1 MLGLALWGWW
11 SGGAVAAVTAAG
23 DDPGLEVRSCG
34 AVTPDVVSG
43 AGLLPARLVRPGDR
57 LAPGDRGL
65 GCRVAV
71 KGTPDGGSAVVEVR
85 LSRPGLAGNVVRDR
99 WFVAVRPGTDTLAAH
114 LFDAPIA
121 AGDGPWT
128 VDFLRDGRQVA
139 SRRFTVA
146 ASPAE
151 AASPV
156 AGAAEDPVVEVVA
169 PQAPPAAASRKPPAP
184 TASPAPAARPT
195 AAAPQTAPART
206 AAKPAVPSAKGY
218 YAWQTG
224 LFADA
229 ANAEKQ
235 AAALRAGGL
244 PACVATEKTAAG
256 RRYRV
261 LAGRYGDRTVAR
273 ARRGNVVRVV
283 RDGPVLY
290 HVEPAMIGRLRCH

>member
-1 MLGLALWGWW
+1 MLGLTLWGWW

-34 AVTPDVVSG
+34 AVTPDVVAG

-57 LAPGDRGL
+57 LEPGDRGL

-71 KGTPDGGSAVVEVR
+71 KETPDGGSAVVEVR
-85 LSRPGLAGNVVRDR
+85 LSRPGVAGNVVWDR

-146 ASPAE
+146 TAPAE

-156 AGAAEDPVVEVVA
+156 AGAPEDPVVEVVA
-169 PQAPPAAASRKPPAP
+169 PPASAAAASRKPS
-184 TASPAPAARPT
+184 ASPAPAARPADT
-195 AAAPQTAPART
+195 APQPAPTSART
-206 AAKPAVPSAKGY
+206 AAKSAVPPAKGY

-235 AAALRAGGL
+235 AAALRAKGL
-244 PACVATEKTAAG
+244 PACVAAEKTAAG

-273 ARRGNVVRVV
+273 ARRGNVLRVV

-290 HVEPAMIGRLRCH
+290 HVEPALIGRLRCQ